1 MATEADERSF
11 SKQDMC
17 MSLLSDAYLKKVRPC
32 IDLIDKLRSYGLD
45 QDVSLPSVVVI
56 GDQSTGKSSTLEA
69 ISGIL
74 LPRGSG
80 K

>member
-1 MATEADERSF
+1 MALEGCKNSSSREDTYV
-11 SKQDMC
+11 
-17 MSLLSDAYLKKVRPC
+17 SLLSDAFVKRVRPC
-32 IDLIDKLRSYGLD
+32 IDLVDKLRSYGLD

-80 K
+80 E